1 MQVSFACTDHGLKAP
16 RTSEPNKQN
25 TSSPNTASAAR
36 ARFRTVALIARSL
49 GSFTHRHHISLKEST
64 GKLTGMKYRNLG
76 KSGLRVSCLG
86 LGTWVTFGGQISD
99 EVAEQLMTI
108 AYENG
113 VNLFDTAEVYSAG
126 KAEII
131 LGNIIKKKC
140 WRRSSLVITTKL
152 YWGGKAETERGLSR
166 KHIIE
171 GLKGSL
177 QRLQL
182 EYVDVVFANRPD
194 SNTPMEEIVRAM
206 THVINHGMSMYWG
219 TSRWSAMEIME
230 AYSVA
235 RQFNLIPPVC
245 EQAEYHLFQRDK
257 VEMQLPELY
266 HKIGVGVVSW
276 SPLACGIITG
286 KYENG
291 IPESS
296 RASLK
301 VLPKITAHVASDIDK
316 ILGNRPHSD
325 SHVGSS
331 VAMRNLQISDLHCF
345 NPVSPSSTRG
355 SPVLESSL
363 LRQLMCTAP
372 EKRGTAL
379 TINPI
384 KAVLSINCTTLQVLD
399 ANEHA
404 CKLFE
409 CAYSDLIGRK
419 LTSLLKASQT
429 LEEVLKE
436 ETMDSDGNLV
446 AISAKVVSAVSLTGA
461 EFPVSVWLQIPEQRQ
476 QILEILLERVE
487 RITAHVTF
495 TQNVLR
501 VQRLRVQARSGLVVP
516 ACVRLQAAVSC
527 GRSPLRKNGSAHSGP
542 SDSSLISSEQTNRT
556 PSGGKSG
563 EGGVLSPSAG
573 VLYSGSVCVF
583 APSSCLLTLLPDGTI
598 HSLNNPFSFLLL
610 GYNGNQLLG
619 KNVTYLIPAFYERVR
634 APDRSDHPTSHPHGT
649 SSPSDSCTDANTVLA
664 GDSVMVHL
672 AMRRRVGLG
681 KGKRIFTGTS
691 AKLEKENSVLS
702 TMTSPAVTSTPLNEL
717 DDTTELCEQVVDV
730 TAQVSE
736 SDSANSTTALLQ
748 TFALVESL
756 EVHKTC
762 LPTTIPAHC
771 SPSEQLFAGRDASN
785 ALNSDCKD
793 VPGKSCDSE
802 PHSKPN
808 TQVCQCSEQAKLQ
821 DSSFE
826 VISLGSGSSSG
837 FCERLVGGS
846 GPEKLDESQ
855 QGHQLAESGST
866 FLDLNSNGDVIIHAM
881 AEMDLND
888 SVEIPNASV
897 DLNHSLTSCDT
908 AELLR
913 TPSPYVVE
921 SDHDAEAQSCP
932 EQETTQKPAPSPQEE
947 QTNPR
952 QKTLEQLPKN
962 HLTKV
967 QEQWNSFS
975 EHAVG
980 RVLDLQRGGI
990 LLAGDTPATS
1000 TPKKVKANSSIP
1012 EGRIH
1017 VTCYNRDGTPIE
1029 VQCDVRWVSLSSGSS
1044 LVCLWLSGSHLLLHH
1059 QEALQSTMSPT
1070 VRTGAPEQEAFA
1082 CSLAE
1087 AVRSDALRS
1096 SVDLDQSGAC
1106 TGYFEEG
1113 YRPLRSIGKGAF
1125 GFVWLAARR
1134 IDGQEVVVKFIRK
1147 SAVVSECWV
1156 DDPNLGRVTQ
1166 EVAILARLQHP
1177 NIVKVLEVFENER
1190 FFQMV
1195 MEKHGDGLDLFE
1207 FIDMQPRLDEPLASY
1222 IFRQLVAAVS
1232 YLRGKRLLHRDI
1244 KDENIIIDS
1253 KFHIRLIDFGSA
1265 ALLEPGKL
1273 FYTFCGT
1280 LEYCSPEVLQ
1290 GNPYEGPELEMWSL
1304 GVLLYTLL
1312 FSENPFCSVEETLQT
1327 RLNPPC
1333 QISTELFALLAGLLH
1348 PVVNQR
1354 MTLEEL
1360 LESQWIQQPIN
1371 LAEYSWGEV
1380 FPSSNES
1387 TEHAESNSCVN
1398 RADIRYLDPENN
1410 LSTSED
1416 TPLEEED
1423 EEDEEQRRTMAALQ
1437 SELLK
1442 YLTDE

>member
-1 MQVSFACTDHGLKAP
+1 MWLMQG
-16 RTSEPNKQN
+16 
-25 TSSPNTASAAR
+25 
-36 ARFRTVALIARSL
+36 
-49 GSFTHRHHISLKEST
+49 
-64 GKLTGMKYRNLG
+64 
-76 KSGLRVSCLG
+76 
-86 LGTWVTFGGQISD
+86 
-99 EVAEQLMTI
+99 
-108 AYENG
+108 
-113 VNLFDTAEVYSAG
+113 
-126 KAEII
+126 
-131 LGNIIKKKC
+131 
-140 WRRSSLVITTKL
+140 RRSSP
-152 YWGGKAETERGLSR
+152 RGDSVCAAAAADDDDDCSISSVMKTDSFCMNQSFPSARNCTL
-166 KHIIE
+166 
-171 GLKGSL
+171 
-177 QRLQL
+177 
-182 EYVDVVFANRPD
+182 NRMD
-194 SNTPMEEIVRAM
+194 A
-206 THVINHGMSMYWG
+206 
-219 TSRWSAMEIME
+219 
-230 AYSVA
+230 
-235 RQFNLIPPVC
+235 
-245 EQAEYHLFQRDK
+245 
-257 VEMQLPELY
+257 
-266 HKIGVGVVSW
+266 
-276 SPLACGIITG
+276 
-286 KYENG
+286 
-291 IPESS
+291 SS
-296 RASLK
+296 
-301 VLPKITAHVASDIDK
+301 
-316 ILGNRPHSD
+316 GD

-345 NPVSPSSTRG
+345 HPVSPSSAHG

-379 TINPI
+379 TINPN
-384 KAVLSINCTTLQVLD
+384 KAALSINCTTLQVLD

-409 CAYSDLIGRK
+409 CGYSDLICQK
-419 LTSLLKASQT
+419 LTSLLRANQM
-429 LEEVLKE
+429 LEELLKE
-436 ETMDSDGNLV
+436 ETLDSDGKLV

-476 QILEILLERVE
+476 QILELLLERVE

-495 TQNVLR
+495 TQNGGILSCDATFAHLYDYNTAEEMTGLSIMSLMPSLQIPFHCRTPKVLR
-501 VQRLRVQARSGLVVP
+501 VQRLHVQARSGLVVP

-527 GRSPLRKNGSAHSGP
+527 GRSPLQVKGSAHPEP
-542 SDSSLISSEQTNRT
+542 SDGSHTSSRQTNQT

-563 EGGVLSPSAG
+563 AGGVLSPSAD

-583 APSSCLLTLLPDGTI
+583 APSSCLLTLQPNGTI
-598 HSLNNPFSFLLL
+598 HSLNNPFSSLLL
-610 GYNGNQLLG
+610 GYNSSQLLG
-619 KNVTYLIPAFYERVR
+619 KNVTYLIPAFYERVH
-634 APDRSDHPTSHPHGT
+634 AADQSNHPTSHPHDT
-649 SSPSDSCTDANTVLA
+649 SNPSDNCTDPCRCLASASCRPADVLTLSTDMLTTKEDQQETCNPNTVLA
-664 GDSVMVHL
+664 GDSVTVHL
-672 AMRRRVGLG
+672 AMRRRAGLG

-691 AKLEKENSVLS
+691 AKLEKENSILS
-702 TMTSPAVTSTPLNEL
+702 TMTSLAVTSTPLNEL
-717 DDTTELCEQVVDV
+717 DDTTELSEKFVDV
-730 TAQVSE
+730 TARVSE

-748 TFALVESL
+748 TFALVESQ

-762 LPTTIPAHC
+762 LSTTVSPHC
-771 SPSEQLFAGRDASN
+771 GPSEQIFARRDASKPPS
-785 ALNSDCKD
+785 SDSKEAP
-793 VPGKSCDSE
+793 VKSCDSV
-802 PHSKPN
+802 PHPKPP
-808 TQVCQCSEQAKLQ
+808 TKACQCSAKAQLQ

-826 VISLGSGSSSG
+826 VISLGSGLSSG

-846 GPEKLDESQ
+846 GPEKLEESHQ
-855 QGHQLAESGST
+855 RRQLAESGST
-866 FLDLNSNGDVIIHAM
+866 FLDLNSNGDVIVHAM
-881 AEMDLND
+881 SEMDLND
-888 SVEIPNASV
+888 SVEIPEVSA
-897 DLNHSLTSCDT
+897 DLNQSLTSCDT

-913 TPSPYVVE
+913 TPSPFVVE
-921 SDHDAEAQSCP
+921 SDPEAEAQICP
-932 EQETTQKPAPSPQEE
+932 VQETTQKPAPSPQE
-947 QTNPR
+947 QQQQASPQ

-962 HLTKV
+962 HVTKLR
-967 QEQWNSFS
+967 EQWNSFS
-975 EHAVG
+975 EHAVS
-980 RVLDLQRGGI
+980 RVLDLRKGRI
-990 LLAGDTPATS
+990 LLPGDSPATS
-1000 TPKKVKANSSIP
+1000 TPKKVKANASIP

-1017 VTCYNRDGTPIE
+1017 VTCYNRDGSPIE

-1059 QEALQSTMSPT
+1059 QEAPQSTMSPT

-1087 AVRSDALRS
+1087 AVRSDALHS
-1096 SVDLDQSGAC
+1096 SVDLEQSGAC
-1106 TGYFEEG
+1106 EGYFEED

-1134 IDGQEVVVKFIRK
+1134 IDEQEVVVKFIRK

-1156 DDPNLGRVTQ
+1156 DDPDLGRVSQ
-1166 EVAILARLQHP
+1166 EVAILVRLQHP

-1222 IFRQLVAAVS
+1222 IFRQLVAAVN
-1232 YLRGKRLLHRDI
+1232 YLRGKRVLHRDI
-1244 KDENIIIDS
+1244 KDENIIINS

-1312 FSENPFCSVEETLQT
+1312 FSENPFCSVEETLLA
-1327 RLNPPC
+1327 RLSPPC
-1333 QISTELFALLAGLLH
+1333 QISTELYALLAGLLH
-1348 PVVNQR
+1348 PVVDQR

-1387 TEHAESNSCVN
+1387 IEHVEPNSRVH
-1398 RADIRYLDPENN
+1398 RADILYLDPENN

-1416 TPLEEED
+1416 TPFEDED
-1423 EEDEEQRRTMAALQ
+1423 EEEEEEQRRTMAALQ

>member
-1 MQVSFACTDHGLKAP
+1 HFCPA
-16 RTSEPNKQN
+16 
-25 TSSPNTASAAR
+25 
-36 ARFRTVALIARSL
+36 
-49 GSFTHRHHISLKEST
+49 
-64 GKLTGMKYRNLG
+64 
-76 KSGLRVSCLG
+76 
-86 LGTWVTFGGQISD
+86 
-99 EVAEQLMTI
+99 
-108 AYENG
+108 G
-113 VNLFDTAEVYSAG
+113 VKT
-126 KAEII
+126 
-131 LGNIIKKKC
+131 
-140 WRRSSLVITTKL
+140 
-152 YWGGKAETERGLSR
+152 
-166 KHIIE
+166 
-171 GLKGSL
+171 
-177 QRLQL
+177 
-182 EYVDVVFANRPD
+182 
-194 SNTPMEEIVRAM
+194 
-206 THVINHGMSMYWG
+206 
-219 TSRWSAMEIME
+219 
-230 AYSVA
+230 
-235 RQFNLIPPVC
+235 
-245 EQAEYHLFQRDK
+245 
-257 VEMQLPELY
+257 
-266 HKIGVGVVSW
+266 
-276 SPLACGIITG
+276 
-286 KYENG
+286 
-291 IPESS
+291 
-296 RASLK
+296 
-301 VLPKITAHVASDIDK
+301 
-316 ILGNRPHSD
+316 
-325 SHVGSS
+325 
-331 VAMRNLQISDLHCF
+331 
-345 NPVSPSSTRG
+345 
-355 SPVLESSL
+355 
-363 LRQLMCTAP
+363 
-372 EKRGTAL
+372 
-379 TINPI
+379 
-384 KAVLSINCTTLQVLD
+384 
-399 ANEHA
+399 
-404 CKLFE
+404 
-409 CAYSDLIGRK
+409 
-419 LTSLLKASQT
+419 
-429 LEEVLKE
+429 
-436 ETMDSDGNLV
+436 
-446 AISAKVVSAVSLTGA
+446 
-461 EFPVSVWLQIPEQRQ
+461 
-476 QILEILLERVE
+476 
-487 RITAHVTF
+487 
-495 TQNVLR
+495 
-501 VQRLRVQARSGLVVP
+501 
-516 ACVRLQAAVSC
+516 
-527 GRSPLRKNGSAHSGP
+527 
-542 SDSSLISSEQTNRT
+542 
-556 PSGGKSG
+556 G
-563 EGGVLSPSAG
+563 EGGVFSPSAG

-583 APSSCLLTLLPDGTI
+583 APSSCLLTLLPNGTI
-598 HSLNNPFSFLLL
+598 NSLNNPFSSLLL
-610 GYNGNQLLG
+610 GYSSSQLLG
-619 KNVTYLIPAFYERVR
+619 KNVTYLIPAFYERAR
-634 APDRSDHPTSHPHGT
+634 AADRSIQPTPHPHDT
-649 SSPSDSCTDANTVLA
+649 SSPSGSCTDPCRYSSSANRPRADILILSTDMLSTKEDQQETCNPNTVLA

-672 AMRRRVGLG
+672 AMRRKAGIG

-691 AKLEKENSVLS
+691 AKLEKESSVLS
-702 TMTSPAVTSTPLNEL
+702 TMTSPAVTSTPLNGL
-717 DDTTELCEQVVDV
+717 DDTTELCEQAVDV

-762 LPTTIPAHC
+762 LSTTIPAHC
-771 SPSEQLFAGRDASN
+771 GPSEQLFVGRDASN
-785 ALNSDCKD
+785 ALNSDRKAAP
-793 VPGKSCDSE
+793 VKSYDSL
-802 PHSKPN
+802 PHPKPN
-808 TQVCQCSEQAKLQ
+808 TQACQCSEQAKLQ

-855 QGHQLAESGST
+855 QGCQLAESAST
-866 FLDLNSNGDVIIHAM
+866 FLDLNSNGDVIVHAM
-881 AEMDLND
+881 SEMDLND
-888 SVEIPNASV
+888 SVEIPYTSA

-908 AELLR
+908 TELLR

-921 SDHDAEAQSCP
+921 SDADAEAQICP
-932 EQETTQKPAPSPQEE
+932 EQEEQKLAPSLQEQEE
-947 QTNPR
+947 QTSP
-952 QKTLEQLPKN
+952 QPKTVEQLPKN
-962 HLTKV
+962 NLTKV

-980 RVLDLQRGGI
+980 RVLDIRRGGI
-990 LLAGDTPATS
+990 LLADDTPATS

-1012 EGRIH
+1012 EGRMY

-1070 VRTGAPEQEAFA
+1070 VRTGAQEQEVFA

-1096 SVDLDQSGAC
+1096 SVNLEQSGAC
-1106 TGYFEEG
+1106 EGHFEED

-1156 DDPNLGRVTQ
+1156 DDPDLGRVSQ

-1244 KDENIIIDS
+1244 KDENIIINS

-1312 FSENPFCSVEETLQT
+1312 FSENPFCSVEETLQA

-1333 QISTELFALLAGLLH
+1333 HISTELYALLAGLLH
-1348 PVVNQR
+1348 PVVNER

-1360 LESQWIQQPIN
+1360 LELHWIQQPIN

-1387 TEHAESNSCVN
+1387 TEHVESSSSCVH
-1398 RADIRYLDPENN
+1398 RSDIRYLDPENN

-1416 TPLEEED
+1416 DED
-1423 EEDEEQRRTMAALQ
+1423 EEEDEEQRRTMAALQ

-1442 YLTDE
+1442 YLTDETVHPPAALLLDDTSLSKEQKESVTGNGSHLCC

>member
-1 MQVSFACTDHGLKAP
+1 MLLRHG
-16 RTSEPNKQN
+16 
-25 TSSPNTASAAR
+25 
-36 ARFRTVALIARSL
+36 
-49 GSFTHRHHISLKEST
+49 
-64 GKLTGMKYRNLG
+64 
-76 KSGLRVSCLG
+76 
-86 LGTWVTFGGQISD
+86 
-99 EVAEQLMTI
+99 
-108 AYENG
+108 
-113 VNLFDTAEVYSAG
+113 
-126 KAEII
+126 
-131 LGNIIKKKC
+131 
-140 WRRSSLVITTKL
+140 RRSSP
-152 YWGGKAETERGLSR
+152 WGDGVCVADEDCSISSMMKTDSFCMNQSFPCARNNTL
-166 KHIIE
+166 
-171 GLKGSL
+171 
-177 QRLQL
+177 
-182 EYVDVVFANRPD
+182 NRMDASGD
-194 SNTPMEEIVRAM
+194 S
-206 THVINHGMSMYWG
+206 
-219 TSRWSAMEIME
+219 
-230 AYSVA
+230 
-235 RQFNLIPPVC
+235 Q
-245 EQAEYHLFQRDK
+245 
-257 VEMQLPELY
+257 
-266 HKIGVGVVSW
+266 
-276 SPLACGIITG
+276 
-286 KYENG
+286 
-291 IPESS
+291 
-296 RASLK
+296 
-301 VLPKITAHVASDIDK
+301 
-316 ILGNRPHSD
+316 
-325 SHVGSS
+325 VGSS

-345 NPVSPSSTRG
+345 HPVSPSSAHG

-363 LRQLMCTAP
+363 LRQLMCNAP

-379 TINPI
+379 TINPN
-384 KAVLSINCTTLQVLD
+384 KAVLSINSTTLQVLD

-429 LEEVLKE
+429 QEEVLKE
-436 ETMDSDGNLV
+436 ESLDSDGNLV
-446 AISAKVVSAVSLTGA
+446 AVSAKVVSAVSLTGA
-461 EFPVSVWLQIPEQRQ
+461 EIPVSVWLQIPKQQRQ
-476 QILEILLERVE
+476 QILELLLERVE

-495 TQNVLR
+495 TQNGGILSCDATFAHLYGYHAAEEMTGLSIMSLMPSLQIPFNSRTTQKVLR

-527 GRSPLRKNGSAHSGP
+527 GRSPQQMNGSGC
-542 SDSSLISSEQTNRT
+542 
-556 PSGGKSG
+556 KSG

-583 APSSCLLTLLPDGTI
+583 APSSCLLTLLPNGTI
-598 HSLNNPFSFLLL
+598 HSLNDPYSSLLL
-610 GYNGNQLLG
+610 GYNSSQLVG

-634 APDRSDHPTSHPHGT
+634 AADRSNHPTSHPQNT
-649 SSPSDSCTDANTVLA
+649 SSPSDSCTDPCRYSASANRPPADILTPSTAMLSTKEDQQDTCNPNTVLA

-691 AKLEKENSVLS
+691 AKLEKESSVLS
-702 TMTSPAVTSTPLNEL
+702 TMTSPAVTFTPLNGL
-717 DDTTELCEQVVDV
+717 DDTTELCEEVVDV
-730 TAQVSE
+730 TVQLSE

-748 TFALVESL
+748 TFALVESV

-762 LPTTIPAHC
+762 LSTTIPAPC
-771 SPSEQLFAGRDASN
+771 GPSEQHFTGQDASN
-785 ALNSDCKD
+785 ALNHKEAPVNSCGF
-793 VPGKSCDSE
+793 VPHPKS
-802 PHSKPN
+802 N
-808 TQVCQCSEQAKLQ
+808 TQACQCSEQAKLQ

-846 GPEKLDESQ
+846 GPEKLNESQ
-855 QGHQLAESGST
+855 QGHQIAESCST
-866 FLDLNSNGDVIIHAM
+866 FLDLNSNGDVIVHAM

-888 SVEIPNASV
+888 SAEIPMASA
-897 DLNHSLTSCDT
+897 DLNNSLTSCDT

-921 SDHDAEAQSCP
+921 FDPDSEAQFCL
-932 EQETTQKPAPSPQEE
+932 EQETTQKPAPSPKEQEE
-947 QTNPR
+947 QTSP
-952 QKTLEQLPKN
+952 QPKTLEQLPKKN
-962 HLTKV
+962 LNKV
-967 QEQWNSFS
+967 EEQCNSFS

-980 RVLDLQRGGI
+980 RVLDLRMGGI
-990 LLAGDTPATS
+990 LLAGDAPATS
-1000 TPKKVKANSSIP
+1000 TPKKVKVNSSIP

-1017 VTCYNRDGTPIE
+1017 VTCYNRDGTPID
-1029 VQCDVRWVSLSSGSS
+1029 VQCDVRWLSLSSGSS

-1059 QEALQSTMSPT
+1059 QEALQSTISPT
-1070 VRTGAPEQEAFA
+1070 VRTRAPEQEAPA

-1096 SVDLDQSGAC
+1096 SVDLEQSGAC
-1106 TGYFEEG
+1106 EGHFEED
-1113 YRPLRSIGKGAF
+1113 YRPLRAIGKGAF

-1134 IDGQEVVVKFIRK
+1134 LDGQEVVVKFIRK

-1156 DDPNLGRVTQ
+1156 DDPDLGRVSQ

-1244 KDENIIIDS
+1244 KDENIIINS
-1253 KFHIRLIDFGSA
+1253 KFHIQLIDFGSA

-1312 FSENPFCSVEETLQT
+1312 FSENPFCSVEETLQA

-1333 QISTELFALLAGLLH
+1333 QISTELYALLAGLLH

-1360 LESQWIQQPIN
+1360 LETNWIQQPIN

-1380 FPSSNES
+1380 FPSSNE
-1387 TEHAESNSCVN
+1387 HVESNSLFLH
-1398 RADIRYLDPENN
+1398 RADIRYMDPENN

-1416 TPLEEED
+1416 TPIED
-1423 EEDEEQRRTMAALQ
+1423 EDDDDDEEEDEEQRRTMAALQ

>member
-1 MQVSFACTDHGLKAP
+1 MWLRHG
-16 RTSEPNKQN
+16 
-25 TSSPNTASAAR
+25 
-36 ARFRTVALIARSL
+36 
-49 GSFTHRHHISLKEST
+49 
-64 GKLTGMKYRNLG
+64 
-76 KSGLRVSCLG
+76 
-86 LGTWVTFGGQISD
+86 
-99 EVAEQLMTI
+99 
-108 AYENG
+108 
-113 VNLFDTAEVYSAG
+113 
-126 KAEII
+126 
-131 LGNIIKKKC
+131 
-140 WRRSSLVITTKL
+140 RRSSL
-152 YWGGKAETERGLSR
+152 RGDSVCAADGDCSISR
-166 KHIIE
+166 MMKTDSFCMNQSFPSARNCT
-171 GLKGSL
+171 L
-177 QRLQL
+177 
-182 EYVDVVFANRPD
+182 NRMD
-194 SNTPMEEIVRAM
+194 
-206 THVINHGMSMYWG
+206 
-219 TSRWSAMEIME
+219 
-230 AYSVA
+230 
-235 RQFNLIPPVC
+235 
-245 EQAEYHLFQRDK
+245 
-257 VEMQLPELY
+257 
-266 HKIGVGVVSW
+266 
-276 SPLACGIITG
+276 
-286 KYENG
+286 
-291 IPESS
+291 
-296 RASLK
+296 AS
-301 VLPKITAHVASDIDK
+301 
-316 ILGNRPHSD
+316 GD

-345 NPVSPSSTRG
+345 HPVSPSSTR

-379 TINPI
+379 TINPN

-419 LTSLLKASQT
+419 LTSLLKASQM
-429 LEEVLKE
+429 LEEGLKE
-436 ETMDSDGNLV
+436 ETLDSDGNLV

-476 QILEILLERVE
+476 QILELLLERVE

-495 TQNVLR
+495 TQNGGILSCDSTFAHLYGYHAAEEMTGLSIMSLMPSLQIPFHCRTTPKVLR
-501 VQRLRVQARSGLVVP
+501 VQRLCVQARSGLVLP
-516 ACVRLQAAVSC
+516 ARVRLQAAVSC
-527 GRSPLRKNGSAHSGP
+527 GRSPLQINGSAHPEP
-542 SDSSLISSEQTNRT
+542 SDGSLISSRQTNRT

-563 EGGVLSPSAG
+563 AGGVPFPSAG

-583 APSSCLLTLLPDGTI
+583 APSSCLLTLLPNGTI
-598 HSLNNPFSFLLL
+598 HSLINPFSSLLL
-610 GYNGNQLLG
+610 GYNSSQLLG

-634 APDRSDHPTSHPHGT
+634 AADQSNHPTSHPHDT
-649 SSPSDSCTDANTVLA
+649 SSPSDSCGDPCRCSASANCPPADVLTLFTDMLSTKEDQQETCNPNTVLA

-672 AMRRRVGLG
+672 AMRRRAGLG

-691 AKLEKENSVLS
+691 AKLEKESSVPS
-702 TMTSPAVTSTPLNEL
+702 TMISPAVTSTPLNGL

-756 EVHKTC
+756 EVQKTC
-762 LPTTIPAHC
+762 LSATVSAHC
-771 SPSEQLFAGRDASN
+771 GPSEQLFARRDASK
-785 ALNSDCKD
+785 APNSDNKEAP
-793 VPGKSCDSE
+793 VNSCDTV
-802 PHSKPN
+802 PHPKPH
-808 TQVCQCSEQAKLQ
+808 TQTCQCSEKAQLQ

-826 VISLGSGSSSG
+826 VISLGSASSSG
-837 FCERLVGGS
+837 FFERLVGGS
-846 GPEKLDESQ
+846 GAEKLNESQ
-855 QGHQLAESGST
+855 QGRQLAESGST
-866 FLDLNSNGDVIIHAM
+866 FLDLNSNGDVIVHAM
-881 AEMDLND
+881 SEMDLND
-888 SVEIPNASV
+888 SIEIPNSSA
-897 DLNHSLTSCDT
+897 DLNLSLSSCDT

-913 TPSPYVVE
+913 TPSPFIVE
-921 SDHDAEAQSCP
+921 SDPEAEAQICP
-932 EQETTQKPAPSPQEE
+932 EPEMTQKPAPSPQEQE
-947 QTNPR
+947 QQASPPP
-952 QKTLEQLPKN
+952 KTLEQLPKN
-962 HLTKV
+962 HLTMLR
-967 QEQWNSFS
+967 EQWNSFS
-975 EHAVG
+975 EHAID
-980 RVLDLQRGGI
+980 RVLDLCRGGV
-990 LLAGDTPATS
+990 LLSGDTPATS

-1017 VTCYNRDGTPIE
+1017 VTCNNSDRTPVE

-1059 QEALQSTMSPT
+1059 QEALMSPT

-1096 SVDLDQSGAC
+1096 SVDLEQSGAC
-1106 TGYFEEG
+1106 EGQFEED
-1113 YRPLRSIGKGAF
+1113 YCPLRSIGKGAF

-1156 DDPNLGRVTQ
+1156 DDPDLGWVSQ

-1177 NIVKVLEVFENER
+1177 NIVKVLEVFENEG

-1232 YLRGKRLLHRDI
+1232 YLCGKRVLHRDI
-1244 KDENIIIDS
+1244 KDENIIINS

-1290 GNPYEGPELEMWSL
+1290 GNPCEGPELEMWSL

-1312 FSENPFCSVEETLQT
+1312 FSENPFCSVEETLQA

-1333 QISTELFALLAGLLH
+1333 QISTELYALLAGLLH
-1348 PVVNQR
+1348 SVVDQR

-1371 LAEYSWGEV
+1371 LAEYSWTEV
-1380 FPSSNES
+1380 FPSSN
-1387 TEHAESNSCVN
+1387 
-1398 RADIRYLDPENN
+1398 DILYLDPKNN

-1416 TPLEEED
+1416 THLEDED
-1423 EEDEEQRRTMAALQ
+1423 EEEDEEQRRTMAALQ

-1442 YLTDE
+1442 YLTDETLRLAAAVLLDDTSPSKEQKKSVTGNGSHLCC

>member
-1 MQVSFACTDHGLKAP
+1 MWLMQG
-16 RTSEPNKQN
+16 
-25 TSSPNTASAAR
+25 
-36 ARFRTVALIARSL
+36 
-49 GSFTHRHHISLKEST
+49 
-64 GKLTGMKYRNLG
+64 
-76 KSGLRVSCLG
+76 
-86 LGTWVTFGGQISD
+86 
-99 EVAEQLMTI
+99 
-108 AYENG
+108 
-113 VNLFDTAEVYSAG
+113 
-126 KAEII
+126 
-131 LGNIIKKKC
+131 
-140 WRRSSLVITTKL
+140 RRSSP
-152 YWGGKAETERGLSR
+152 RGDSVCVADDDCSISSVMKTDSFCMNQSFPSARNCTLSR
-166 KHIIE
+166 
-171 GLKGSL
+171 
-177 QRLQL
+177 
-182 EYVDVVFANRPD
+182 VDA
-194 SNTPMEEIVRAM
+194 
-206 THVINHGMSMYWG
+206 
-219 TSRWSAMEIME
+219 
-230 AYSVA
+230 
-235 RQFNLIPPVC
+235 
-245 EQAEYHLFQRDK
+245 
-257 VEMQLPELY
+257 
-266 HKIGVGVVSW
+266 
-276 SPLACGIITG
+276 
-286 KYENG
+286 
-291 IPESS
+291 SS
-296 RASLK
+296 S
-301 VLPKITAHVASDIDK
+301 SS
-316 ILGNRPHSD
+316 GD
-325 SHVGSS
+325 SHVSSS

-345 NPVSPSSTRG
+345 HPVSPSSAHG
-355 SPVLESSL
+355 SPVMESSL

-379 TINPI
+379 TINPN
-384 KAVLSINCTTLQVLD
+384 KAILSINCTTLQVLD

-409 CAYSDLIGRK
+409 CGYSDLIGRK
-419 LTSLLKASQT
+419 LTSILRANQI

-436 ETMDSDGNLV
+436 ETLDSDGKLV

-461 EFPVSVWLQIPEQRQ
+461 EFPVSVWLQIPEQLQ
-476 QILEILLERVE
+476 QISELLLERVE

-495 TQNVLR
+495 TQNGGILSCDSTLAHLYGYHTAEEMTGLSIMSLMPSLQIPFHCRTPKVLR
-501 VQRLRVQARSGLVVP
+501 VQRVHVQAMSGLVVP

-527 GRSPLRKNGSAHSGP
+527 GRSPLQIKGSAHPEP
-542 SDSSLISSEQTNRT
+542 SRQTNQT

-563 EGGVLSPSAG
+563 AGGVLSPSAD

-583 APSSCLLTLLPDGTI
+583 APSSCLLTLLPNGTI
-598 HSLNNPFSFLLL
+598 HSLNNPFSSLLL
-610 GYNGNQLLG
+610 GYNSSQLLG

-634 APDRSDHPTSHPHGT
+634 AADRSGHPTSHPHDP
-649 SSPSDSCTDANTVLA
+649 SSPSDRCTDPCGCSASASCCPTDVLTLSTDMLTTKEDQQETCNPNTVLA

-672 AMRRRVGLG
+672 AMRRRAGLG

-691 AKLEKENSVLS
+691 TKLEKENSVLS
-702 TMTSPAVTSTPLNEL
+702 TMTSPAVTSTPLNGL
-717 DDTTELCEQVVDV
+717 DDTTELCEQIVDV
-730 TAQVSE
+730 TARVSE

-748 TFALVESL
+748 TFTLVESQ

-762 LPTTIPAHC
+762 LSTTVSPHC
-771 SPSEQLFAGRDASN
+771 GPSEQLFAGRDASKVP
-785 ALNSDCKD
+785 NSDRTEAP
-793 VPGKSCDSE
+793 VKSCDSV
-802 PHSKPN
+802 PNSKPP
-808 TQVCQCSEQAKLQ
+808 TKACQCSEKAQLQ

-855 QGHQLAESGST
+855 QGRQLAESGST
-866 FLDLNSNGDVIIHAM
+866 FLDLNSNGDVIVHAM
-881 AEMDLND
+881 SEMDLND
-888 SVEIPNASV
+888 SVEIPNASA

-913 TPSPYVVE
+913 TPSPFVVE
-921 SDHDAEAQSCP
+921 SDPEAEAQICP
-932 EQETTQKPAPSPQEE
+932 EQETTQKPAPSPQEQE
-947 QTNPR
+947 QQTCPR
-952 QKTLEQLPKN
+952 QKTLEKLPKN
-962 HLTKV
+962 HVTKLR
-967 QEQWNSFS
+967 EQWNSFS

-980 RVLDLQRGGI
+980 HVLDLRKGRI
-990 LLAGDTPATS
+990 LLPGDIPATS

-1029 VQCDVRWVSLSSGSS
+1029 VQCDVRLVSLSSGSS
-1044 LVCLWLSGSHLLLHH
+1044 LVCLWLSGNHLLLHH
-1059 QEALQSTMSPT
+1059 QEAPQSTMSPT

-1096 SVDLDQSGAC
+1096 SVDLEQSGAC
-1106 TGYFEEG
+1106 EGYFEED

-1134 IDGQEVVVKFIRK
+1134 IDAQEVVVKFIRK

-1156 DDPNLGRVTQ
+1156 DDPDLGRVSQ
-1166 EVAILARLQHP
+1166 EVAILVRLQHP

-1232 YLRGKRLLHRDI
+1232 YLRGKRVLHRDI
-1244 KDENIIIDS
+1244 KDENIIINS
-1253 KFHIRLIDFGSA
+1253 KFHVRLIDFGSA

-1290 GNPYEGPELEMWSL
+1290 GNPYEGPELELWSL

-1312 FSENPFCSVEETLQT
+1312 FSENPFCSVEETLKA
-1327 RLNPPC
+1327 RINPPC
-1333 QISTELFALLAGLLH
+1333 QISTELYALLAGLLH
-1348 PVVNQR
+1348 PVVDQR

-1387 TEHAESNSCVN
+1387 TEHVEPNSCVHQ
-1398 RADIRYLDPENN
+1398 ADILYLDPEN
-1410 LSTSED
+1410 TSED
-1416 TPLEEED
+1416 TPLEDEED
-1423 EEDEEQRRTMAALQ
+1423 EDEEQRRTMAALQ
-1437 SELLK
+1437 CELLK
-1442 YLTDE
+1442 YLTDETLSTCRFPP

>member
-1 MQVSFACTDHGLKAP
+1 M
-16 RTSEPNKQN
+16 
-25 TSSPNTASAAR
+25 
-36 ARFRTVALIARSL
+36 
-49 GSFTHRHHISLKEST
+49 
-64 GKLTGMKYRNLG
+64 
-76 KSGLRVSCLG
+76 
-86 LGTWVTFGGQISD
+86 W
-99 EVAEQLMTI
+99 LMH
-108 AYENG
+108 
-113 VNLFDTAEVYSAG
+113 D
-126 KAEII
+126 
-131 LGNIIKKKC
+131 
-140 WRRSSLVITTKL
+140 RRSSPV
-152 YWGGKAETERGLSR
+152 GDSVCVADGD
-166 KHIIE
+166 
-171 GLKGSL
+171 GSISSL
-177 QRLQL
+177 MKS
-182 EYVDVVFANRPD
+182 D
-194 SNTPMEEIVRAM
+194 SFCMNQSFP
-206 THVINHGMSMYWG
+206 
-219 TSRWSAMEIME
+219 SARNCTLTRM
-230 AYSVA
+230 
-235 RQFNLIPPVC
+235 
-245 EQAEYHLFQRDK
+245 D
-257 VEMQLPELY
+257 
-266 HKIGVGVVSW
+266 
-276 SPLACGIITG
+276 
-286 KYENG
+286 
-291 IPESS
+291 
-296 RASLK
+296 AS
-301 VLPKITAHVASDIDK
+301 
-316 ILGNRPHSD
+316 GD

-331 VAMRNLQISDLHCF
+331 VATRNLQISDLHCF
-345 NPVSPSSTRG
+345 QPVPPSSNQG
-355 SPVLESSL
+355 SPVLENSL
-363 LRQLMCTAP
+363 LRQLICIAP

-379 TINPI
+379 TINPN
-384 KAVLSINCTTLQVLD
+384 KAVLSINCTTSQVLD

-404 CKLFE
+404 CKLFD

-419 LTSLLKASQT
+419 LTALLRANHT
-429 LEEVLKE
+429 LEEALKE
-436 ETMDSDGNLV
+436 ETLDSDGNLV
-446 AISAKVVSAVSLTGA
+446 AISAKVVTAVSLTGA
-461 EFPVSVWLQIPEQRQ
+461 EFPVSVWLQLPEQQ
-476 QILEILLERVE
+476 QILELLLERVE

-495 TQNVLR
+495 TQNGGILSCDATFAHLYGYHDAEEMTGMLIMSLMPSLQIPFNCRTTPKVSR
-501 VQRLRVQARSGLVVP
+501 VQRLCVKARSGLVVP

-527 GRSPLRKNGSAHSGP
+527 GRSPLQMNGSVHPKP
-542 SDSSLISSEQTNRT
+542 SDGSLLGSRQPNRT

-563 EGGVLSPSAG
+563 TGG

-583 APSSCLLTLLPDGTI
+583 APSSCLLTLLPNGTI
-598 HSLNNPFSFLLL
+598 HSLNNPFSSLLL
-610 GYNGNQLLG
+610 GYNSSQLLG

-634 APDRSDHPTSHPHGT
+634 AADRSDHPASHPQDT
-649 SSPSDSCTDANTVLA
+649 SSPSDSHTDPCRCSASVNCPPADAITLSTDMLSTKEDQQETCNPNTVLA

-681 KGKRIFTGTS
+681 KGKRIFTGTN
-691 AKLEKENSVLS
+691 AKLEKEGSVPS
-702 TMTSPAVTSTPLNEL
+702 TMTSPAVTSTPLNGL
-717 DDTTELCEQVVDV
+717 DDTTELCEQIVDV
-730 TAQVSE
+730 TTQVSE

-762 LPTTIPAHC
+762 LSAPVSAQC
-771 SPSEQLFAGRDASN
+771 GQSEQLFAGRDASK
-785 ALNSDCKD
+785 ALNSDCKEAP
-793 VPGKSCDSE
+793 VKSCDSVPHPE
-802 PHSKPN
+802 PLV
-808 TQVCQCSEQAKLQ
+808 QACRCSEQARLQ

-846 GPEKLDESQ
+846 GPEKIDESQ
-855 QGHQLAESGST
+855 QGRQLVESGST
-866 FLDLNSNGDVIIHAM
+866 FLDLNSNGDVIVHAM
-881 AEMDLND
+881 SEMDLND
-888 SVEIPNASV
+888 SIEIPNAPA

-913 TPSPYVVE
+913 TPSPFIVE
-921 SDHDAEAQSCP
+921 SDPETEAQICP
-932 EQETTQKPAPSPQEE
+932 EQEATQGAAPSPKDQERLASP
-947 QTNPR
+947 Q
-952 QKTLEQLPKN
+952 QKTVEQLPKN

-967 QEQWNSFS
+967 LEQWNSFS

-980 RVLDLQRGGI
+980 HVLDLRRGRGGM
-990 LLAGDTPATS
+990 LLPGDTPATS
-1000 TPKKVKANSSIP
+1000 TPKKKVKVNSSIP

-1087 AVRSDALRS
+1087 AIRSDPLRS
-1096 SVDLDQSGAC
+1096 SVDLEQSGAC
-1106 TGYFEEG
+1106 EGQFEED

-1125 GFVWLAARR
+1125 GFVWLASRR

-1156 DDPNLGRVTQ
+1156 DDPDLGRVTQ

-1177 NIVKVLEVFENER
+1177 NIVKVLEVFENEG

-1232 YLRGKRLLHRDI
+1232 YLRGKRVLHRDI
-1244 KDENIIIDS
+1244 KDENIIINS
-1253 KFHIRLIDFGSA
+1253 NFHIRLIDFGSA
-1265 ALLEPGKL
+1265 ARLEPGKL
-1273 FYTFCGT
+1273 FYVFCGT

-1312 FSENPFCSVEETLQT
+1312 FSENPFCSVEETLQA

-1333 QISTELFALLAGLLH
+1333 QISADLYVLLAGLLH
-1348 PVVNQR
+1348 PEVYQR
-1354 MTLEEL
+1354 TTLEEL
-1360 LESQWIQQPIN
+1360 LDSQWIQQPIN

-1387 TEHAESNSCVN
+1387 TEHVESNSSCVH
-1398 RADIRYLDPENN
+1398 RADILYLDPENN
-1410 LSTSED
+1410 LDTSED
-1416 TPLEEED
+1416 TPLEDDDED